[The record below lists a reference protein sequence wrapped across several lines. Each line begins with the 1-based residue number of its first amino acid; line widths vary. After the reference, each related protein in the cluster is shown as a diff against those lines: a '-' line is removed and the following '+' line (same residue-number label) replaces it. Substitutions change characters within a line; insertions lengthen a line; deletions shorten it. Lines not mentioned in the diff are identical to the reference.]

1 MLAIERQHAAHAVGA
16 AGRGWARP
24 AELGLA
30 GADIVAPD
38 GSCVAAGLTL
48 AVRAGQVRERHRVG
62 PGVGPTSAFHSSIPP
77 GCTGRPAPFG
87 PAPTPP
93 SLQW

>member
-1 MLAIERQHAAHAVGA
+1 MLAIEQQHAAHAVGA

-24 AELGLA
+24 AELGLE

-48 AVRAGQVRERHRVG
+48 AVRAGQVR
-62 PGVGPTSAFHSSIPP
+62 TIPSWP
-77 GCTGRPAPFG
+77 RTWANF
-87 PAPTPP
+87 
-93 SLQW
+93 SLL